1 VEVECAGSRVGVSE
15 AHADKNII
23 RGGVVEVVR
32 DNRYAV
38 AGYSALQIGERLA
51 IHPHLTIFSG
61 G

>member
-38 AGYSALQIGERLA
+38 AGYSALQIG
-51 IHPHLTIFSG
+51 
-61 G
+61 